1 MNIIKKTI
9 FFQIF
14 PEYLSFIIKYDC
26 FLRVNVSY
34 IGLQAGT

>member
-1 MNIIKKTI
+1 MIKKTI
-9 FFQIF
+9 FFSNI